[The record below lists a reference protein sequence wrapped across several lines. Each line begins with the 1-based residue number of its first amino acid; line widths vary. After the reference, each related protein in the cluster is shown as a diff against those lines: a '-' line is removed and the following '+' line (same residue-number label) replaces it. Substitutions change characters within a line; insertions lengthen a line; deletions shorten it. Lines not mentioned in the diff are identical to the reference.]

1 MRLFIPCLSIL
12 FVTVSVALP
21 TTASA
26 LDGREIM
33 AKHEDARQVAVF
45 TAKARLETRKAN
57 AAPKEKTFTI
67 WRKLK
72 ADGIHFES
80 LTRFHT
86 PAEVKNE
93 AILFL
98 ENPKG
103 ENDILLYLP
112 AYQKVRRLERSQ
124 QSASF
129 MGSDLS
135 YSDIT
140 TPHVDDY
147 RHKLEGEEACP
158 GESTVSCYRIE
169 GIPAS
174 DSIRERTGYA
184 RTLTWVRKD
193 IFMPTQI
200 QHFDAKGALVKTSAL
215 SEIEKLATGKWFTK
229 KIQLT
234 TTKTGGQSTLQF
246 SDVRTDPKLDAAF
259 FTQQALAK
267 GAR

>member
-1 MRLFIPCLSIL
+1 MRLSILCLSIL
-12 FVTVSVALP
+12 FVSVFSASP
-21 TTASA
+21 TAAYA
-26 LDGREIM
+26 LDGREVM
-33 AKHEDARQVAVF
+33 AKHEEARQVAAF

-72 ADGIHFES
+72 SDGVHFES

-147 RHKLEGEEACP
+147 RHRLEGEEACP
-158 GESTVSCYRIE
+158 GEAGITCHRIE

-174 DSIRERTGYA
+174 PSIQERTGYA

-193 IFMPTQI
+193 NFMPTQI
-200 QHFDAKGALVKTSAL
+200 QHFDAKGKLVKTSAL
-215 SEIEKLATGKWFTK
+215 SEIEKLSTGKWFTK

-234 TTKTGGQSTLQF
+234 TAKSGGQSTLQF
-246 SDVRTDPKLDAAF
+246 SDVRTDPKLAAAF

>member
-1 MRLFIPCLSIL
+1 MRPFFLCLIAVFSSA
-12 FVTVSVALP
+12 VVA
-21 TTASA
+21 ANANA

-33 AKHEDARQVAVF
+33 ARHEEARRVPTF
-45 TAKARLETRKAN
+45 SAKARLETKKTAG
-57 AAPKEKTFTI
+57 AEKKEKTFTL

-72 ADGIHFES
+72 DDGIHFQS
-80 LTRFHT
+80 LTRFHA

-129 MGSDLS
+129 MGSNLS

-147 RHKLEGEEACP
+147 RHTLKGQEPCP
-158 GESTVSCYRIE
+158 GDTSVQCYRVE
-169 GIPAS
+169 GIPATPA
-174 DSIRERTGYA
+174 IQERVGYA
-184 RTLTWVRKD
+184 KGIAWVRPD
-193 IFMPTQI
+193 NFMIVQNENY
-200 QHFDAKGALVKTSAL
+200 DSKGERVKTIRL
-215 SEIEKLATGKWFTK
+215 STIEKLSNGKWFTK
-229 KIQLT
+229 KIEVSAA
-234 TTKTGGQSTLQF
+234 KSGGETLLEF
-246 SDVRTDPKLDAAF
+246 SDVKIDLKLDPGF
-259 FTQQALAK
+259 FTQQTLAK